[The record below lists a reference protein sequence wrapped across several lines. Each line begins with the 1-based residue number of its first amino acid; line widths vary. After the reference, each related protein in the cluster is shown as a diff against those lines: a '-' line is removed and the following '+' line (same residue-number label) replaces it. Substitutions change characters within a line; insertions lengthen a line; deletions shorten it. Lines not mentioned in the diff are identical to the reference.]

1 MKVLAIGN
9 SYSCDGTRYLWQ
21 IAQSVGETIT
31 VANLVIGG
39 CPLRKHYVNALDDAK
54 AYDLH
59 FNGTNTGFRVSIKE
73 ALIAHDWDVVT
84 LQQASR
90 DSVDFDTYVPY
101 LDFLAEQI
109 RLYAPKAKIYIHQTW
124 AYTEA
129 QSQTLGFS
137 GHAAMLQAILPAYE
151 QAKERISAAGMIPD
165 GEVMGALKECREES
179 EIYRDA
185 IHASYGLGRYA
196 LALTWFATL
205 TGKDIAQVPF
215 DDFDA
220 PVSKEQMDVAKE
232 IVARVIASHAN

>member
-1 MKVLAIGN
+1 MKILAIGN

-21 IAQSVGETIT
+21 IAKSAGETIT

-39 CPLRKHYVNALDDAK
+39 CPLRKHYVNALENAK

-59 FNGTNTGFRVSIKE
+59 FNGTNTGFHVSIKE

-90 DSVDFDTYVPY
+90 DSVNFDTYVPY
-101 LDFLAEQI
+101 LDFLADQI

-129 QSQTLGFS
+129 QSQAIGFS
-137 GHAAMLQAILPAYE
+137 SHAAMLQAILPAYE
-151 QAKERISAAGMIPD
+151 QAKEQISAAGMIPD
-165 GEVMGALKECREES
+165 GEVMGALMACREES
-179 EIYRDA
+179 EVYRDA

-205 TGKDIAQVPF
+205 TGKALDGVTF

-220 PVSKEQMDVAKE
+220 PVTKEQMDAAKE
-232 IVARVIASHAN
+232 IVANVMASHAN

>member
-9 SYSCDGTRYLWQ
+9 SYSCDGTRYLWE
-21 IAQSVGETIT
+21 IAKSVGKTIT
-31 VANLVIGG
+31 VANLFIGG

-54 AYDLH
+54 AYELY
-59 FNGTNTGFRVSIKE
+59 FNGIGTGFRVSIKE
-73 ALIAHDWDVVT
+73 ALISNDWDVVT

-90 DSVDFDTYVPY
+90 DSMNFDTYLPY
-101 LDFLAEQI
+101 LDFLAQQI
-109 RLYAPKAKIYIHQTW
+109 HLYAPKAKIYIHQTW

-129 QSQTLGFS
+129 QSKVLGFDS
-137 GHAAMLQAILPAYE
+137 HAAMLQAILPAYE
-151 QAKERISAAGMIPD
+151 QAKERISADGMIPD

-185 IHASYGLGRYA
+185 IHASHGMGRYA

-205 TGKDIAQVPF
+205 TGKDIAEVPF
-215 DDFDA
+215 DNFDA
-220 PVSKEQMDVAKE
+220 PVTKEQMDAAKE

>member
-21 IAQSVGETIT
+21 IAKSAGETIT

-39 CPLRKHYVNALDDAK
+39 CPLRKHYVNALENAK

-129 QSQTLGFS
+129 QSQSLGFS
-137 GHAAMLQAILPAYE
+137 SHADMLHAILPAYE

-165 GEVMGALKECREES
+165 GEVMGSLKECRDES

-185 IHASYGLGRYA
+185 IHASYGFGRYA

-205 TGKDIAQVPF
+205 TGKDISGDTFNEF
-215 DDFDA
+215 DG
-220 PVSKEQMDVAKE
+220 PVSDEERAIAIRAASE
-232 IVARVIASHAN
+232 AVIP